1 MLRVLTVSGRT
12 AQLDTNSGTVRIHC
26 SFNILHSFAGASAS
40 VGSLHLRQI
49 SECAADLVEFD
60 DISCYDIYVTKTT
73 QVSTREFQALAEF
86 RFQIR
91 RFLRFS
97 EDQAR
102 AAGIEPQQHQLLL
115 AIKGLP
121 DGVKPTI
128 GELASR
134 MLIRHH
140 SAVELVDR
148 LAEHGAVERMATEE
162 DHRQVLVRLTRKGE
176 TLLHSLSVAHHDE
189 LLDRGPELMKSL
201 RKVLGHA

>member
-1 MLRVLTVSGRT
+1 M
-12 AQLDTNSGTVRIHC
+12 I
-26 SFNILHSFAGASAS
+26 FNG
-40 VGSLHLRQI
+40 
-49 SECAADLVEFD
+49 
-60 DISCYDIYVTKTT
+60 ISCYDISVTARTARLT
-73 QVSTREFQALAEF
+73 SREFQALAEF
-86 RFQIR
+86 RYQIR

-102 AAGIEPQQHQLLL
+102 AGGIEPQQHQLLL
-115 AIKGLP
+115 AVKGLP

-148 LAEHGAVERMATEE
+148 LAEHGAVERVSTEQ
-162 DHRQVLVRLTRKGE
+162 DHRQVIVRLTRKGE
-176 TLLHSLSVAHHDE
+176 TLLHGLSVAHYDE

>member
-1 MLRVLTVSGRT
+1 M
-12 AQLDTNSGTVRIHC
+12 
-26 SFNILHSFAGASAS
+26 F
-40 VGSLHLRQI
+40 
-49 SECAADLVEFD
+49 EY
-60 DISCYDIYVTKTT
+60 ISCYDIYMTARKTRLT
-73 QVSTREFQALAEF
+73 SREYQALAEV
-86 RFQIR
+86 RYQIR

-102 AAGIEPQQHQLLL
+102 AGGIEPQQHQLLL
-115 AIKGLP
+115 TIKGLP

-148 LAEHGAVERMATEE
+148 LAEHGAVERVSTEQ
-162 DHRQVLVRLTRKGE
+162 DHRQVIVRLTRKGE
-176 TLLHSLSVAHHDE
+176 TLLHGLSVAHYDE